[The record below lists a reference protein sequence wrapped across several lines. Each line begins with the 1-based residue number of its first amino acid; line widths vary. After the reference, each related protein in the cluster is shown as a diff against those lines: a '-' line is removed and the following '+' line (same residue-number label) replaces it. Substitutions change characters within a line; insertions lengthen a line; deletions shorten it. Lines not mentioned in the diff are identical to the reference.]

1 MVITIGIIAVASLAL
16 SVYNWKVIKT
26 LSAELTD
33 VHVKLTSSVKHF
45 DSKNKHN
52 SNKKKNGKKPYYGK
66 KRYNKKPKTT
76 KS

>member
-16 SVYNWKVIKT
+16 GIYNWKVIKST
-26 LSAELTD
+26 SSELTD

-45 DSKNKHN
+45 DNKHKQN
-52 SNKKKNGKKPYYGK
+52 GKNKNGKKPYYGK
-66 KRYNKKPKTT
+66 KRYNKKPKTA